1 MSDLL
6 IKKDILGAKEC
17 VSMRDNLL
25 YLYTKIAKKGWRQF
39 QRILILAEENPNSW
53 DKNETQKELRD
64 LCALID
70 VRYLNADQDTENYE
84 IGMSLKEFVRGYQ
97 NGLLNISWDIE
108 FFSSYL
114 LTSNENELPNH
125 LYPED
130 ILSLFIILDRTIIF
144 HKEEQRLHKYE
155 LTRQRIKNLN
165 EERLHLKNV
174 K

>member
-1 MSDLL
+1 
-6 IKKDILGAKEC
+6 
-17 VSMRDNLL
+17 MRDNLL

-39 QRILILAEENPNSW
+39 QNLLVLSEENPPYW

-70 VRYLNADQDTENYE
+70 VRYLNAEQDTENYE

-144 HKEEQRLHKYE
+144 HREEQRLHKYE

-165 EERLHLKNV
+165 KTHIFLKNA